1 MYTMTLE
8 INQRCNLRCRYCYLG
23 EKNGTKMSYETACK
37 AIDRAF
43 LYTKIH
49 KDQTLWIDFIG
60 GEPLLDFDM
69 ICKLVEYIY
78 QKNAEVKYKLLFSLT
93 TNATIFTEEIL
104 AFLLENEFAIK
115 VSIDGDREVNDI
127 NRVDCSGDSVYDKI
141 LANLVYLKEFE
152 QKSGRFVQV
161 TNVITGNNYDKY
173 YESLVYLTKELGF
186 KIIDTAIDVSYAWS
200 PEEMTILMNGIRKSF
215 DYFIEVAKKNQGFR
229 WAAWRRCEKK
239 P

>member
-1 MYTMTLE
+1 
-8 INQRCNLRCRYCYLG
+8 
-23 EKNGTKMSYETACK
+23 MSYETACK

-93 TNATIFTEEIL
+93 TNATIFNEEIL

-200 PEEMTILMNGIRKSF
+200 PEEITLSLIHI
-215 DYFIEVAKKNQGFR
+215 
-229 WAAWRRCEKK
+229 
-239 P
+239 